1 MFPVQM
7 VRIRMGED
15 DSKAS
20 FFRFVMLSGDV
31 IFELILPR
39 ARARVSP
46 LAG

>member
-1 MFPVQM
+1 MFPVQT
-7 VRIRMGED
+7 VRIRMGGD

-31 IFELILPR
+31 MFELILPR